1 MRSGHQPPPSRPVGD
16 VTRGTTHPNRLRR
29 VDRWIVGTQAARL
42 RRVEAPLVVDL
53 GYGRH
58 PVTTVELA
66 DRLSEVRSDLDVL
79 GVEIDRSRVE
89 AAADHARPGLAFA
102 RGGFNLPTGGRRPV
116 PVRAMNVL
124 RQYSEVDATAAWE
137 LLRQQLDPDGI
148 LVEGTCDELGRRT
161 T

>member
-58 PVTTVELA
+58 PVPTVELA
-66 DRLSEVRSDLDVL
+66 DRLAGLGTTGEVL
-79 GVEIDRSRVE
+79 GVEIGRARVE
-89 AAADHARPGLAFA
+89 AALPHARPGL
-102 RGGFNLPTGGRRPV
+102 PV
-116 PVRAMNVL
+116 
-124 RQYSEVDATAAWE
+124 
-137 LLRQQLDPDGI
+137 G
-148 LVEGTCDELGRRT
+148 
-161 T
+161 